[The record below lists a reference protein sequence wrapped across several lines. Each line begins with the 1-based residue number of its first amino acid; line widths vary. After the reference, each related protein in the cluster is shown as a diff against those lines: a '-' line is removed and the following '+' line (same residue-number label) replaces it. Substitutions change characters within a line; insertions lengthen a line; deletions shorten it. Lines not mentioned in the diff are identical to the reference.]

1 MPTSISSSALIPLL
15 EDLDVSII
23 PLQCLEQTLTLS
35 LVAPKFPTPVNL
47 AFLLRLGT
55 FPATVED
62 VVGDME
68 CEHAKFM
75 AMATLKVNHRTCN
88 PNLILTVFTEYGQRG
103 NP

>member
-1 MPTSISSSALIPLL
+1 MPTSTSLSGLIPPLEGLGVRIILL
-15 EDLDVSII
+15 PGVEKM
-23 PLQCLEQTLTLS
+23 LTIF

-68 CEHAKFM
+68 CEHAQFM
-75 AMATLKVNHRTCN
+75 AMATLKVNRRLGA
-88 PNLILTVFTEYGQRG
+88 LI
-103 NP
+103 